1 MKILAA
7 GDIHG
12 DISQA
17 KKLAKQAEQ
26 EKVDVVVLA
35 GDLTFAEMNTEGLL
49 KPFVEKKQKIILIPG
64 NHESVATADFLAQVY
79 GATNLHGYSIY
90 LKDAG
95 FFGCGSGDIGFFQI
109 PEKEIYDLLKKGFEK
124 IKNMKKKILI
134 THIHPVGSVAGKLIP
149 GSSAVA
155 QAIKK
160 FKPDIA
166 ICSHIH
172 EAEGIEEMMGSTK
185 LFVVGK
191 KGKIIN
197 I

>member
-17 KKLAKQAEQ
+17 KKLAKWAEQ

-95 FFGCGSGDIGFFQI
+95 FFGCGSGDLDFFRF
-109 PEKEIYDLLKKGFEK
+109 LKKK
-124 IKNMKKKILI
+124 SMTCLRKDLKK
-134 THIHPVGSVAGKLIP
+134 
-149 GSSAVA
+149 
-155 QAIKK
+155 
-160 FKPDIA
+160 
-166 ICSHIH
+166 
-172 EAEGIEEMMGSTK
+172 
-185 LFVVGK
+185 
-191 KGKIIN
+191 
-197 I
+197 